1 MFLQGFLISVPSKF
15 FHEIL
20 CDGNWWISLVVSI
33 SNGFSFTRTTSRFWT
48 RTIKWSLILSDMVF
62 TQTPT
67 LVELMQVVHLV
78 MHAITASRPRDEIVR
93 AQLSIIASVFRQSK
107 SVLPVSALDSLKEL
121 VFIHP
126 GVLKDVMMT
135 SSSSEILQG
144 NLNLLVSSRF
154 LRVFQAYDLCQK
166 C

>member
-1 MFLQGFLISVPSKF
+1 
-15 FHEIL
+15 
-20 CDGNWWISLVVSI
+20 
-33 SNGFSFTRTTSRFWT
+33 
-48 RTIKWSLILSDMVF
+48 MVF
-62 TQTPT
+62 TQMPT

-135 SSSSEILQG
+135 SSSSEIFQG